1 MGEESTLAYE
11 RHAESYLA
19 VRDTSLVGANIV
31 DRWARDLKPNA
42 TVLEL
47 ACGGGYPVTAAL
59 QENDLSVWAIDSSP
73 TLLRTFRARFPDVV
87 TRCESVQTSTFFDR
101 KFDAVIAVGLMFL
114 LSESDQ
120 IDLIR
125 RIPSALR
132 AGGRFMFGAPAEAG
146 RWPDITTGV
155 ESVSLGFEVYERTL
169 TQAGFRLAQQL
180 VDQGDSN
187 YYDAVFDGPAT
198 PIG

>member
-1 MGEESTLAYE
+1 MSQSGETPYE
-11 RHAESYLA
+11 THAAEYLA
-19 VRDTSLVGANIV
+19 ARDSSSIGANVV
-31 DRWARDLKPNA
+31 DQWARSLKFNA
-42 TVLEL
+42 EVLDL
-47 ACGGGYPVTAAL
+47 ACGGGYPVTTAL

-73 TLLRTFRARFPDVV
+73 TLLETFRVRFPDVA

-101 KFDAVIAVGLMFL
+101 EFDAVIAVGLMFL

-132 AGGRFMFGAPAEAG
+132 AGGRFMFSAPTEAG
-146 RWPDITTGV
+146 QWPDLTTGV

-180 VDQGDSN
+180 VDKGDSN